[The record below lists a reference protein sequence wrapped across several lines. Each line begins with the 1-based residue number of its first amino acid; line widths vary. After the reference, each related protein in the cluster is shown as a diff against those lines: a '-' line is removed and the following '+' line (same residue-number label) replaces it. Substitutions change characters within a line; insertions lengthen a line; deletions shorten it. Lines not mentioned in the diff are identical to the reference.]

1 MSGARG
7 SPRCGQ
13 VWALVLTLLLAS
25 RPATTKLLQPKKGL
39 ESSKYI
45 TAMQYFSGHNT
56 DVLKNNYTVQST
68 YLLLLQLFSCSH
80 GYKVHLYKRKDQ

>member
-1 MSGARG
+1 MTGARG

-45 TAMQYFSGHNT
+45 TMQYFSHHSKG
-56 DVLKNNYTVQST
+56 VVNNN
-68 YLLLLQLFSCSH
+68 
-80 GYKVHLYKRKDQ
+80 